1 MSAYRKT
8 TERLTMG
15 SNNSYGMS
23 LGQIFSLAI
32 KRWWIILIAVVLGA
46 ALLFAYTYFLVE
58 PMYTASARI
67 GIRVMDMN
75 AYNESMTGQKVAKD
89 CAFILMSDITFD
101 MVVNELNGTARKDG
115 TIRNYS
121 NAKLRGMISTEID
134 EDTRFF
140 RVHVSSSDPEEARLV
155 CESLINAFCVV
166 LDENNFIKDAGGII
180 LNHPTL
186 PSSPSSP
193 NTTSNVILGAAMGFV
208 LSLAALVALS
218 FLKDTMDSEETII
231 SAYGEKIPVLAV
243 IPDANSGAAAYK
255 KYSKKYGYV
264 YGRGYAPE
272 DTADQNKK

>member
-15 SNNSYGMS
+15 SNSYGMS

-46 ALLFAYTYFLVE
+46 ALLFAYTYFLVQ

-89 CAFILMSDITFD
+89 CALILMSDITFD
-101 MVVNELNGTARKDG
+101 RVVTELNGTVKEDG
-115 TIRNYS
+115 TTRSYS
-121 NAKLRGMISTEID
+121 NAKLRGMIHTEID

-140 RVHVSSSDPEEARLV
+140 LVHVTSNDPKEAQLV
-155 CESLINAFCVV
+155 CDSLINAFCDV

-180 LNHPTL
+180 LNHPNL
-186 PSSPSSP
+186 PSAPSSP
-193 NTTSNVILGAAMGFV
+193 NTTSNVILGAGVGFV
-208 LSLAALVALS
+208 VSLAVLVALA
-218 FLKDTMDSEETII
+218 FLRDTMDSEDTII

-255 KYSKKYGYV
+255 KYSKKYGHV

-272 DTADQNKK
+272 EVAEQKQE

>member
-1 MSAYRKT
+1 MES
-8 TERLTMG
+8 
-15 SNNSYGMS
+15 NSYGMS

-46 ALLFAYTYFLVE
+46 ALLFAYTYFLVQ
-58 PMYTASARI
+58 PVYTASARI

-89 CAFILMSDITFD
+89 CALILMSDITFD
-101 MVVNELNGTARKDG
+101 IVANELNGTKRADG
-115 TIRNYS
+115 TIRQYS
-121 NAKLRGMISTEID
+121 NANLRGMTSTEID

-140 RVHVSSSDPEEARLV
+140 LVHVTCNDPEEARLV
-155 CESLINAFCVV
+155 CESIIEAFCEV

-193 NTTSNVILGAAMGFV
+193 NMTSNVILGGAIGFV
-208 LSLAALVALS
+208 ISLAILVAFA

-243 IPDANSGAAAYK
+243 IPDANTGAAAYK

-272 DTADQNKK
+272 EIEKQKTE

>member
-121 NAKLRGMISTEID
+121 NAKLRGMIS
-134 EDTRFF
+134 
-140 RVHVSSSDPEEARLV
+140 
-155 CESLINAFCVV
+155 
-166 LDENNFIKDAGGII
+166 
-180 LNHPTL
+180 
-186 PSSPSSP
+186 
-193 NTTSNVILGAAMGFV
+193 
-208 LSLAALVALS
+208 LAL
-218 FLKDTMDSEETII
+218 E
-231 SAYGEKIPVLAV
+231 
-243 IPDANSGAAAYK
+243 
-255 KYSKKYGYV
+255 
-264 YGRGYAPE
+264 
-272 DTADQNKK
+272 

>member
-1 MSAYRKT
+1 M
-8 TERLTMG
+8 MG
-15 SNNSYGMS
+15 SNSYGMS

-32 KRWWIILIAVVLGA
+32 KRWWIILIAVILGA

-89 CAFILMSDITFD
+89 CAFILMSDITLD
-101 MVVNELNGTARKDG
+101 RVVTELNDAVKEDG
-115 TIRNYS
+115 SSRNYS
-121 NAKLRGMISTEID
+121 NGSLRGMIHTEID

-140 RVHVSSSDPEEARLV
+140 LVHVTSNDPKEAQLV
-155 CESLINAFCVV
+155 CDLLISAFCDV

-193 NTTSNVILGAAMGFV
+193 NTTSNVMLGAIGGFV
-208 LSLAALVALS
+208 LSLAALVALG
-218 FLKDTMDSEETII
+218 FLKDTMDSEDTII

-272 DTADQNKK
+272 EIAEQKQD